1 MDPIPKEY
9 RVAEET
15 TVLTNLQVQE
25 ILPHRYPFLMID
37 RVVELDPGKHGVAI
51 KAVTANEWYFP
62 GHVPGY
68 PVMPGVLQGE
78 ALAQIAGIVVL
89 SLPENRGKLGFFTG
103 IEKIRFKRQV
113 LPGDMW
119 RREATIPRLRPPIC
133 QASVQAT
140 VNG

>member
-1 MDPIPKEY
+1 MADEK
-9 RVAEET
+9 

-37 RVVELDPGKHGVAI
+37 RVVELDPGKRGVAI

-68 PVMPGVLQGE
+68 PVMPGVLQVE

-89 SLPENRGKLGFFTG
+89 SLPENKGVRGLEIRGNVEILLTG
-103 IEKIRFKRQV
+103 GKTIVPTFDPEMIRLK
-113 LPGDMW
+113 P
-119 RREATIPRLRPPIC
+119 THI
-133 QASVQAT
+133 ASWGIDSDPYGKSNSRNV
-140 VNG
+140 